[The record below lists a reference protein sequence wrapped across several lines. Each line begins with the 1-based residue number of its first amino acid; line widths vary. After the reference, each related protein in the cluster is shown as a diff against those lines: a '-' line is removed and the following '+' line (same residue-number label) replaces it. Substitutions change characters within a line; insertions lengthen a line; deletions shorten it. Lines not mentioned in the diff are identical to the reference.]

1 MAKRKAR
8 THEDNVSAESGY
20 RKHRERVAA
29 SDRKKS
35 SAGREIGPIP
45 KVVDPA
51 RRAECERDLKL
62 ALETYFPETFALA
75 WSSQHVETID
85 ALQLTLASGGMFAL
99 GMPRGSGKT
108 SLCIRAGT
116 LAMLYGWR
124 TYLVLIGAVQEA
136 ANEMLDCIK
145 IELESNDLLLE
156 DFPEVCYPIRALDGI
171 VQRAKGQTVCGEPTV
186 MSWNGRKRVVLPF
199 VAKSKAAGSV
209 IQAAGLL
216 TRLRGMQHTTRDGK
230 TIRPNCFLGDD
241 LQTDQSARNVAQVER
256 RETVLNGAVQ
266 GLAGPGKRMAGLA
279 TITIQRKGD
288 LADRLLDRKINP
300 IWQGRKFALVE
311 RWPDRMDLWEHYAA
325 LREEDLA
332 HGDSMLPRAT
342 KYYRAN
348 RREMDRG
355 AIVPWDAR
363 REPHEL
369 SALQNAF
376 NLRFKS
382 PTTFEAEYQN
392 NPQISL
398 SAEGLILS
406 PDSDMICNRVN
417 GYKRGDIPQEATY
430 LVAGI
435 DVQKT
440 VLFWMVMALNEQFT
454 GWVVDY
460 GVWPK
465 QTSLGSY
472 WTLEEVQHTIAMQ
485 TKIQSLDGSLFAAY
499 GALCD
504 WLLPRRFQRDD
515 GSLMTINQ
523 AIIDANWGPST
534 KSVYSYCRQTKH
546 TGLLAFHGR
555 GITAKQQPLALRKKK
570 RGERAGDEWFV
581 PSTAGTKAARH
592 VIADTNIVKSTI
604 AQRLLQPVGEDGAWT
619 IFQGTTQE
627 HRMLGDQWS
636 SEYPIETEGRGRK
649 LLEWELRP
657 GRDNH
662 WLDCG
667 VMCATAGLM
676 LGCAPSGTSATPQ
689 QNKSTTARKSL
700 AQMRAEAQARRKAG

>member
-1 MAKRKAR
+1 MAKRKQR
-8 THEDNVSAESGY
+8 THADNVSAETSY
-20 RKHRERVAA
+20 RKHRQRVAA
-29 SDRKKS
+29 SDRQKS

-51 RRAECERDLKL
+51 RRAECEQDLKL

-85 ALQLTLASGGMFAL
+85 ALQLTLRTGGMFAL

-116 LAMLYGWR
+116 LAMCYGWR
-124 TYLVLIGAVQEA
+124 KYLVLIGAVQDA
-136 ANEMLDCIK
+136 ACEMLDTIR

-156 DFPEVCYPIRALDGI
+156 DFPEVCFPIRALDGI
-171 VQRAKGQTVCGEPTV
+171 AQRSKGQTICGEPTV
-186 MSWNGRKRVVLPF
+186 MQWGGRRRIVLPY
-199 VAKSKAAGSV
+199 VNKSAAAGSV

-216 TRLRGMQHTTRDGK
+216 TRLRGMQQTTRDGK
-230 TIRPNCFLGDD
+230 TIRPDCFLGDD
-241 LQTDQSARNVAQVER
+241 LQTDTSARKVAQVER

-279 TITIQRKGD
+279 TLTIQLKGD
-288 LADRLLDRKINP
+288 LADRMLDRKLNA

-311 RWPDRMDLWEHYAA
+311 RWPDRMDMWDEYAR

-332 HGDSMLPRAT
+332 HGESLLPRAT

-348 RREMDRG
+348 LKEMNRG

-392 NPQISL
+392 NPKASL
-398 SAEGLILS
+398 SAEGQILS

-417 GYKRGDIPQEATY
+417 GYNRGEIPQDATH

-435 DVQKT
+435 DVQKNI
-440 VLFWMVMALNEQFT
+440 LFWLVMAINESFT

-460 GVWPK
+460 GAWPR
-465 QTSLGSY
+465 QASLGAY
-472 WTLEEVQHTIAMQ
+472 WTLDEVQLSIAQQ
-485 TKIQSLDGSLFAAY
+485 TGIQSLDGSLFAAY
-499 GALCD
+499 GSLCD

-555 GITAKQQPLALRKKK
+555 GITAKQQPLSLRKKK

-592 VIADTNIVKSTI
+592 VIADTKKGDNRQDQTAAKNAST
-604 AQRLLQPVGEDGAWT
+604 RFHD
-619 IFQGTTQE
+619 
-627 HRMLGDQWS
+627 S
-636 SEYPIETEGRGRK
+636 SPEGS
-649 LLEWELRP
+649 EL
-657 GRDNH
+657 N
-662 WLDCG
+662 
-667 VMCATAGLM
+667 
-676 LGCAPSGTSATPQ
+676 
-689 QNKSTTARKSL
+689 
-700 AQMRAEAQARRKAG
+700 

>member
-1 MAKRKAR
+1 MAKKR
-8 THEDNVSAESGY
+8 THEQNTAAETNY

-29 SDRKKS
+29 RDRAKS
-35 SAGREIGPIP
+35 ADGREIGPCP
-45 KVVDPA
+45 KIVDPD
-51 RRAECERDLKL
+51 RRAECGQDLKL

-75 WSSQHVETID
+75 WSSQHIETID
-85 ALQLTLASGGMFAL
+85 ALQLTLRTGGMFAL

-108 SLCIRAGT
+108 SLCVRAGI

-124 TYLVLIGAVQEA
+124 KYLVLIGAVQDA
-136 ANEMLDCIK
+136 ANEMLDVIR
-145 IELESNDLLLE
+145 IELESNELLLD
-156 DFPEVCYPIRALDGI
+156 DFPEVCFPIRALDGI
-171 VQRAKGQTVCGEPTV
+171 AQRAKGQTVCGEPTAV
-186 MSWNGRKRVVLPF
+186 QWGGRRCIVLPY
-199 VAKSKAAGSV
+199 VAKSLAAGSV

-230 TIRPNCFLGDD
+230 TIRPDCFLGDD

-279 TITIQRKGD
+279 TLTIQRKGD
-288 LADRLLDRKINP
+288 LADRMLDRRQNP

-311 RWPDRMDLWEHYAA
+311 RWPDRMDLWEEYAR
-325 LREEDLA
+325 LREEDLL
-332 HGDSMLPRAT
+332 HGDALFPRAT
-342 KYYRAN
+342 KYYRQN
-348 RREMDRG
+348 RKAMDHG

-382 PTTFEAEYQN
+382 PVTFEAEYQN
-392 NPQISL
+392 NPLVSL
-398 SAEGLILS
+398 SAEGQILS
-406 PDSDMICNRVN
+406 PDSDMIVNRVN
-417 GYKRGDIPQEATY
+417 GYGRGEIPQQATH

-435 DVQKT
+435 DVQKH
-440 VLFWMVMALNEQFT
+440 VLFWLVAAIDEAFT
-454 GWVVDY
+454 GWIVDY
-460 GVWPK
+460 GAWPK
-465 QTSLGSY
+465 QSTLGNY
-472 WTLEEVQHTIAMQ
+472 WTLDEVQITISTL
-485 TKIQSLDGSLFAAY
+485 TKIQSLDGSLFRAI
-499 GALCD
+499 GDLCD

-570 RGERAGDEWFV
+570 RGERAGDEWFL
-581 PSTAGTKAARH
+581 PSTRGTKAARH
-592 VIADTNIVKSTI
+592 VIADTNMVKSTI
-604 AQRLLQPVGEDGAWT
+604 SERLMQPVGEDGAWT
-619 IFQGTTQE
+619 IFQGSTAE
-627 HRMLGDQWS
+627 HRMLADHLS
-636 SEYPIETEGRGRK
+636 AEYPIETEGRGRK

-662 WLDCG
+662 WFDCA
-667 VMCATAGLM
+667 VMCATGALM
-676 LGCAPSGTSATPQ
+676 LGCAPSGTSRAPATPT
-689 QNKSTTARKSL
+689 KPTARKTL
-700 AQMRAEAQARRKAG
+700 AQMRAEAQARRAGA